1 MDLSFKSIL
10 SQSNATLKSHI
21 KEILVLTVIN
31 TGFVFLFSK
40 LSYFIEQIKNV
51 PTALWAFFVA
61 LSPIFIT
68 ILFLL
73 LPIIILN
80 KESGQNASYQKM
92 IHYIITRF
100 VPLMGTN
107 ILYGLIVLGG
117 YLLFIVPGLVWYY
130 SYGQASFF
138 SLIDGTGPIQSLKL
152 SRIATKKSKRKL
164 FNLIA
169 LIGLI
174 YGIPLAL
181 IGLLLTLFK
190 MQEFLI
196 LNMCIETF
204 ATYLFSITSYIIWKT
219 LRQNM
224 ISNK

>member
-1 MDLSFKSIL
+1 MDLSFKSIF
-10 SQSNATLKSHI
+10 SQSNATLKLHI
-21 KEILVLTVIN
+21 KEIVILTVIN

-40 LSYFIEQIKNV
+40 LSYFIEQVKNV
-51 PTALWAFFVA
+51 PTALLAFFVA
-61 LSPIFIT
+61 FSPIFIA

-92 IHYIITRF
+92 IHYVITRLI
-100 VPLMGTN
+100 PLMGTN
-107 ILYGLIVLGG
+107 ILYGLIVFAGN
-117 YLLFIVPGLVWYY
+117 LLFIVPGLVWYY

-152 SRIATKKSKRKL
+152 SRIATKKSKRKI
-164 FNLIA
+164 FNLVVI
-169 LIGLI
+169 IGLV
-174 YGIPLAL
+174 YGFPLA
-181 IGLLLTLFK
+181 IVTIILTVFRIP
-190 MQEFLI
+190 EFLI

-204 ATYLFSITSYIIWKT
+204 GTYLFSITSYVIWKT

-224 ISNK
+224 VSSK